1 LGILAEG
8 NIPLF
13 LVILAW
19 RLLLLLIIFDIIAQS
34 KELLTTLTLRE
45 MEDATGKAIC
55 NG

>member
-8 NIPLF
+8 NILLF
-13 LVILAW
+13 LIILAW
-19 RLLLLLIIFDIIAQS
+19 RSLLLLLVFDIIAQL
-34 KELLTTLTLRE
+34 KELLTTPTLRE